1 MGSSGGSTTVQ
12 KADPW
17 SGQQPYLKEVFAEAQ
32 RLYQGGQLAPGYYP
46 GQTVAP
52 QSDWTKQALQ
62 MQAERATQGSPSV
75 ESAQKAMDA
84 VSSGQVQASN
94 AGVDF
99 LNHFTKADSL
109 NQNAGYAALGN
120 AAGQALSGNAG
131 LAAMQALAAQDVN
144 AGNTG
149 LAALQ
154 QMTSAVNPYSAALY
168 DDAAGQAA
176 ARIDS
181 GFSSVGRYGSG
192 AHENARADALG
203 DIYSQMFSKAYDNQL
218 VAAQSAS
225 QQYNAGMAQNAAN
238 AQAAGQLYNAAL
250 GTQLSAAQNMADI
263 QQQDW
268 AQKLSAAQNAG
279 ALQNS
284 GVAQQ
289 ISAAQVAQQ
298 LANQRYADAAA
309 LSEAGAAQD
318 AYDQQRINAE
328 IERWN
333 HAQQSPLE
341 ALYNYNQLI
350 QGNYGSTKTT
360 TGQQNTASSVLGG
373 AASGAALGTTLMPGI
388 GTAVGAG
395 IGGLLALL

>member
-1 MGSSGGSTTVQ
+1 MGSSGGTTVQ

-17 SGQQPYLKEVFAEAQ
+17 SGQQPYLKEVFSEAQ
-32 RLYQGGQLAPGYYP
+32 SLYKSGQLAPDYYS

-62 MQAERATQGSPSV
+62 MQAERATQGSASIGN
-75 ESAQKAMDA
+75 AQQAMDA
-84 VSSGQVQASN
+84 ISSGQTQGANS
-94 AGVDF
+94 GLEF
-99 LNHFTKADSL
+99 LKDFTKKDSL
-109 NQNAGYAALGN
+109 NQNAGYAALGDVS
-120 AAGQALSGNAG
+120 AQALSGNT
-131 LAAMQALAAQDVN
+131 ALAALQGLASQDVN
-144 AGNTG
+144 AGNAG

-154 QMTSAVNPYSAALY
+154 QMTSAVNPYSSALY
-168 DDAAGQAA
+168 ADAAGQAA
-176 ARIDS
+176 AKIDS
-181 GFSSVGRYGSG
+181 GFSAAGRYGSG
-192 AHENARADALG
+192 AHENARSDALG
-203 DIYSQMFSKAYDNQL
+203 DIYSQMFSKAYDSQL
-218 VAAQSAS
+218 AAAQSAS
-225 QQYNAGMAQNAAN
+225 QQYSAGVAQNAAN
-238 AQAAGQLYNAAL
+238 AQTAAQLYDAAL
-250 GTQLSAAQNMADI
+250 DTRLSAAQDMAAL

-318 AYDQQRINAE
+318 AYAQQLTNAD

-333 HAQQSPLE
+333 HAQQAPLE
-341 ALYNYNQLI
+341 ALFNYNQLI

-360 TGQQNTASSVLGG
+360 TGQQSTASSVLGG
-373 AASGAALGTTLMPGI
+373 AASGAALGTSLMPGI

-395 IGGLLALL
+395 IGGLLGLL